1 MNKIVKGLESK
12 VSEMSNKNM
21 ILNKNIGSLQEEYDL
36 INGKY
41 AQKMKELH
49 EINVKKE
56 HL

>member
-1 MNKIVKGLESK
+1 
-12 VSEMSNKNM
+12 MSNKNI